1 MNRYSD
7 IPILK
12 TTSGI
17 RYYTTVKYPEV
28 PLSEQ
33 DIYVITTQGD
43 RLDLLASQYYGDP
56 SLYWVISIA
65 NEILTQGSLMIPE
78 GTQIRIPQDVST
90 VLNEYRLLNQL

>member
-17 RYYTTVKYPEV
+17 RYYATVKYPEV

-33 DIYVITTQGD
+33 DIYVITNQGD

-56 SLYWVISIA
+56 TLYWIISIA

>member
-12 TTSGI
+12 TTSGT

-33 DIYVITTQGD
+33 DIYVITNQGD

>member
-7 IPILK
+7 ITILK
-12 TTSGI
+12 DQNGP
-17 RYYTTVKYPEV
+17 RYYATVKYPQV

-56 SLYWVISIA
+56 TLYCVISIA
-65 NEILTQGSLMIPE
+65 NEILTQGSLNIPE
-78 GTQIRIPQDVST
+78 GTQIRIPQDLT
-90 VLNEYRLLNQL
+90 AVLTEYRFLNQL

>member
-12 TTSGI
+12 KTDGP
-17 RYYTTVKYPEV
+17 RYYATVKYPEI

-56 SLYWVISIA
+56 TLYWVISIA

-78 GTQIRIPQDVST
+78 GTQIRIPQDTSRA
-90 VLNEYRLLNQL
+90 LNEYRLLNQL